1 MYFSKL
7 LWRAAWAALFVTGVT
22 ACGGGGS
29 APAPKGVAGTPT
41 LNARPSPPA
50 VSNALSITVDL
61 GPAGTG
67 HNVNRLYTDV
77 TICSPGSTTQCQTI
91 DHVLVDTGSSGFRLL
106 SNAMALGLNLNRLT
120 GAGGQPLLNCA
131 QFVDNSFAW
140 GPVPAP
146 AWPNRSRTR
155 CPCSRQTTTAC

>member
-1 MYFSKL
+1 MYYRKFF
-7 LWRAAWAALFVTGVT
+7 WRANSMALLLSLVT
-22 ACGGGGS
+22 ACGGGGNS
-29 APAPKGVAGTPT
+29 VPTPT
-41 LNARPSPPA
+41 TPTPEPVLNNMLG
-50 VSNALSITVDL
+50 VTVDS
-61 GPAGTG
+61 GPVGTG
-67 HNVNRLYTDV
+67 TNVNRLYAAV
-77 TICSPGSTTQCQTI
+77 KICQPGTSQCQTI